1 VTKRVFVYVES
12 LGEVQAIKYAFAKR
26 YNPGIGGTTFQ
37 QLRLFNELQQNLRC
51 SVDLIGLADEYI
63 DLKPYH
69 CSLLKFSAITA
80 FSAVKANENQTL
92 IINSGGLK
100 RYYKEICS
108 LENCRV
114 ILWLHHPFDQKAI
127 SMGRSLNVS
136 FVSCGKYQFISNW
149 LLGAHDHYHIYNFY
163 YAEDIL
169 KQGVSAAFPAKPKA
183 KGEFRIGYWGALDP
197 SKGFHHVARSWNQ
210 ISQELKSKAN
220 LNATLF
226 VIGKEYSF
234 SSGER
239 SSSIPTTSDYA
250 QTILNCFDCN
260 NNIPSNVSFLG
271 RLSTPHSVVSDFD
284 LIITNP
290 AGTGEAFSQVVLEI
304 YSLRVP
310 AVISSRY
317 GMSDFASCVPELSI
331 NSPSRLA
338 SVVLRYA
345 SLSESRK
352 MQIIDKQF
360 AYAESISLLRDESRN
375 QWASILLQSTGKRK
389 QRLFSIFCSV
399 NHLALFLN
407 LVNHLLV
414 QLRERFRFRF
424 F

>member
-1 VTKRVFVYVES
+1 VTKSVFVYVES
-12 LGEVQAIKYAFAKR
+12 LGEVQSIKYAFSKR

-37 QLRLFNELQQNLRC
+37 QLRLFHELQQNLRW

-63 DLKPYH
+63 DLEPYH

-80 FSAVKANENQTL
+80 FGEVEPNGDQTL

-108 LENCRV
+108 LKNCRV
-114 ILWLHHPFDQKAI
+114 LIWLHHPFDHKTI
-127 SMGRSLNVS
+127 SMGRSLHAS

-163 YAEDIL
+163 YEEAIL
-169 KQGVSAAFPAKPKA
+169 QQGVSAALPAKPKS

-197 SKGFHHVARSWNQ
+197 SKGFHHVAKSWNQ
-210 ISQELKSKAN
+210 ISRELKSKAD

-250 QTILNCFDCN
+250 QTILNCFECN
-260 NNIPSNVSFLG
+260 NNIPPNVSFLG
-271 RLSTPHSVVSDFD
+271 RLSSPHSVVRDFD

-304 YSLRVP
+304 FSLRVP

-331 NSPSRLA
+331 SSPSRLA

-360 AYAESISLLRDESRN
+360 VYAKSISLLRDESLN
-375 QWASILLQSTGKRK
+375 QWASILLQSPGKRK
-389 QRLFSIFCSV
+389 QRLFAIFGSV
-399 NHLALFLN
+399 NHLALL
-407 LVNHLLV
+407 LDVVNQLLI
-414 QLRERFRFRF
+414 QLRKRLRFP
-424 F
+424 